1 MRRTLLVMAM
11 AMSMLLAGCFG
22 DGSGTVEKEDEAL
35 IFDDY
40 MRIDGQP
47 HEVERM
53 FHTVDLRTNQTTNTT
68 WAVFDAS
75 YGGNCCC
82 LLYTSDAADD

>member
-1 MRRTLLVMAM
+1 MGRTLVVMAM
-11 AMSMLLAGCFG
+11 VMSMLLACCFG
-22 DGSGTVEKEDEAL
+22 DGSGTVPVEAEPPL
-35 IFDDY
+35 FDSY
-40 MRIDGQP
+40 SRIDAQP

-75 YGGNCCC
+75 YGGN
-82 LLYTSDAADD
+82 LL